1 MLNFNLKKKYLSVLS
16 NYSPKE
22 IAPKK
27 LSDLNL
33 KIIDQIIKKD
43 LSITIELYQEYDLD
57 WNRTIAELTS
67 GIETI
72 GKLKKVNIIVTHH
85 KSQPKPLKQNKKQFN
100 HKLILV
106 CSAKGGVG
114 KSTIC
119 VNLALALKMLGK
131 KTAIIDS
138 DIYGPSTHHLLGISK
153 AEPKVKDGIMMPY
166 EKHGVKLN
174 SMGLIVPEDKA
185 LIWRAP
191 MLTKTLNNLLY
202 STDWGDTEYLFVD
215 LPPGTGDVYLTLLK
229 NHPNAE
235 AILISTPQKISLI
248 DVSRSIDLLKKLDI
262 GILGII
268 ENMAYKEN
276 GPMSEHVTNF
286 AKERNIKHL
295 GKILYDDN
303 IAYYSDISEPAIL
316 QKKLNF
322 SDELKKI
329 AKLLMHNDNV

>member
-1 MLNFNLKKKYLSVLS
+1 M
-16 NYSPKE
+16 
-22 IAPKK
+22 
-27 LSDLNL
+27 
-33 KIIDQIIKKD
+33 
-43 LSITIELYQEYDLD
+43 
-57 WNRTIAELTS
+57 
-67 GIETI
+67 
-72 GKLKKVNIIVTHH
+72 
-85 KSQPKPLKQNKKQFN
+85 
-100 HKLILV
+100 
-106 CSAKGGVG
+106 
-114 KSTIC
+114 
-119 VNLALALKMLGK
+119 
-131 KTAIIDS
+131 
-138 DIYGPSTHHLLGISK
+138 
-153 AEPKVKDGIMMPY
+153 
-166 EKHGVKLN
+166 
-174 SMGLIVPEDKA
+174 
-185 LIWRAP
+185 
-191 MLTKTLNNLLY
+191 
-202 STDWGDTEYLFVD
+202 
-215 LPPGTGDVYLTLLK
+215 YLTLLK